1 MSDGASVQCERGA
14 TAARGTTAIAFLG
27 VKRLLESWTV
37 LVGEVEATLEFVRR
51 AWLLPIDD
59 LNYETSSEALGIYGY
74 RPMKRLRRG
83 VGPNMVVFIFK
94 LLRALFEW
102 RPFDASIGSGA
113 RVLVVVSSINQQ
125 RAVEAIVEHLRD
137 VQVIVLDRQA
147 SGRRYPE
154 FGAYVF
160 SLPFLPMALA
170 HALRAVGYARIGYAQ
185 AFDDYWLTYGY
196 YVALSRLLA
205 RTKPELVIVA
215 NDHSMR
221 SRTLMRAARDLG
233 VATAY
238 VPHASVSHGFPP
250 LSVDVAFLEGIDTA
264 EKYDMLG
271 ATETTTRVFLTG
283 IARADTARASARLRG
298 EIDTVGV
305 CVNKLDPTQAVQR
318 FVRELTSR
326 TPNRTIIIRPH
337 PSDARDWAALLSL
350 PTSNSRI
357 EAPFDFLDRVDAIV
371 TGPSNI
377 ALEAALV
384 NVLPLFIDFAENDR
398 DHYGFVRRGLCRKVA
413 TADEVVEILDGTR
426 SWVPPRDA
434 LRAYCATV
442 DTPHD
447 GRSAELVAELVAQIL
462 GDGIDLSRWQ
472 RLPTIGHLAAF
483 ELSTAGVSRPPDG

>member
-1 MSDGASVQCERGA
+1 M
-14 TAARGTTAIAFLG
+14 
-27 VKRLLESWTV
+27 KRLLGWWTA
-37 LVGEVEATLEFVRR
+37 LVGNVENMAKVARR
-51 AWLLPIDD
+51 VWTLPIDD
-59 LNYETSSEALGIYGY
+59 LNYETSSEALGVYGY
-74 RPMKRLRRG
+74 RPMRRWRRG
-83 VGPNMVVFIFK
+83 VGPNMVVFVFK
-94 LLRALFEW
+94 LFRALVEW

-125 RAVEAIVEHLRD
+125 RAVEAIVGHLREA
-137 VQVIVLDRQA
+137 QVIVFDRQA
-147 SGRRYPE
+147 RGRRYPE
-154 FGAYVF
+154 LGAYVL
-160 SLPFLPMALA
+160 SLPFLPMGLL

-185 AFDDYWLTYGY
+185 AFDDYWLTYGFY
-196 YVALSRLLA
+196 AASSCLLA

-233 VATAY
+233 VATGY

-264 EKYDMLG
+264 EKYDLLG
-271 ATETTTRVFLTG
+271 KTETTTRVFLTG
-283 IARADTARASARLRG
+283 IARADKARASARLRG
-298 EIDTVGV
+298 AIDTVGV

-326 TPNRTIIIRPH
+326 TPNRTIVIRPH
-337 PSDARDWAALLSL
+337 PSDTRDWTALLSL
-350 PTSNSRI
+350 PTSNSRT

-413 TADEVVEILDGTR
+413 TADEVVEILDSTR
-426 SWVPPRDA
+426 DWVPPRDA

-447 GRSAELVAELVAQIL
+447 GRSAELVAELVAQML
-462 GDGIDLSRWQ
+462 ADGIDLNRWQ
-472 RLPTIGHLAAF
+472 RLPTIGHLPAF
-483 ELSTAGVSRPPDG
+483 ELSTAGVPRPPGG